1 DSTYIAIILPPL
13 AVFLSGKPG
22 QGMLSIILTILGWI
36 PGAVHAVIIVK
47 NKKADD
53 EMLKHLKLMNRMNM
67 RQ

>member
-1 DSTYIAIILPPL
+1 
-13 AVFLSGKPG
+13 
-22 QGMLSIILTILGWI
+22 MLTMIGWI